1 MDTSASKER
10 LPSNLAETVKQ
21 SSERPPKPPMTTTN
35 IKSLLE
41 RLDMINNDHN
51 TYLNMTVHS
60 AENPPVRER
69 RSSICISQS
78 RFQLLLHITNKLLE
92 RLEKLEQKKREEEEN
107 YTIKEPLSPIE
118 LQEFS

>member
-10 LPSNLAETVKQ
+10 
-21 SSERPPKPPMTTTN
+21 SERPPKPPMTTTN

-60 AENPPVRER
+60 AENPPVKER

-92 RLEKLEQKKREEEEN
+92 RLEKLEQKQREEEEEN

-118 LQEFS
+118 LQEFF